1 MRYSVVLLPE
11 DDGRYTASV
20 PALPGCVTFGNSVEQ
35 TLERARDAIAQYVA
49 SLEARGEPVPEEHGL
64 LQVATVDV

>member
-11 DDGRYTASV
+11 EDGRYTASV
-20 PALPGCVTFGNSVEQ
+20 PALPGCVTFGNGVEE

-49 SLEARGEPVPEEHGL
+49 SLEAHGEPVPEEHGL
-64 LQVATVDV
+64 PQVATVDV

>member
-11 DDGRYTASV
+11 DDGRFTASV
-20 PALPGCVTFGNSVEQ
+20 PALPGCVTFGNSVDQ
-35 TLERARDAIAQYVA
+35 ALERARDAIVQYVA
-49 SLEARGEPVPEEHGL
+49 SLEAHGEPIPEEHGL